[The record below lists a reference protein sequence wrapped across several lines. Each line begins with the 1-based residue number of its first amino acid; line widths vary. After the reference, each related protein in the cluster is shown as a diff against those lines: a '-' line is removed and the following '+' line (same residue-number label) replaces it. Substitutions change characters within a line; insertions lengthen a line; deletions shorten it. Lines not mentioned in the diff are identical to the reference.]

1 MVQNL
6 PCPEVSLQK
15 TVEASE
21 RKSRLPRSRANVLHG
36 DAGTRVGCGSR
47 RILSMNGSPH
57 PRPGSGDPGLPSE
70 SSRSRGRGGWAR
82 GSAGPAP
89 EELRG

>member
-21 RKSRLPRSRANVLHG
+21 RKSRLPRSRENVLHG
-36 DAGTRVGCGSR
+36 DAGTRVGCSSR
-47 RILSMNGSPH
+47 PILSMNGSPH
-57 PRPGSGDPGLPSE
+57 P
-70 SSRSRGRGGWAR
+70 GRW
-82 GSAGPAP
+82 
-89 EELRG
+89 